1 VTFLVLLTTFVAGF
15 MLRSNVELVAK
26 LGFPVSGVEA
36 GGVSAVTSKSAYSD
50 ISARISEVED
60 ILSKDSTD
68 AIDLDEDLVEAT
80 GDPYAKYFT
89 QDRYEAYIKE
99 SLDSKYAG
107 VGVLFSDYNG
117 RAYAIDV
124 LSGSEAEAKGVEQ
137 GDFVVAIDGD
147 SSQDWTASEVIG
159 ALAKEKDSDVII
171 TWMRATSLDASSGT
185 EFTTTLECKTY
196 NVVNVTGELRDDNVG
211 YIKIKQI
218 TDNSATLVQDQVRAL
233 TSQGAEAFVL
243 DVRDNPGGYLT
254 QALDIASMFVPSG
267 VLVEIR
273 TKDGTSTRTSTGTT
287 ITSAPIVVLMNDY
300 TSGAAE
306 VLAAALADNNR
317 ATTVGQ
323 TTMGKGS
330 VQVIKELSFGG
341 AIRYTAAYYL
351 TPQGHEITD
360 VGITPDI
367 SISDSDDEGTD
378 MQLTVALDSAR
389 SLIKE

>member
-1 VTFLVLLTTFVAGF
+1 
-15 MLRSNVELVAK
+15 VELVAK
-26 LGFPVSGVEA
+26 MGFPVSGSEA
-36 GGVSAVTSKSAYSD
+36 LGAAATSSKSAYSD

-60 ILSKDSTD
+60 ILDKDSMEVV
-68 AIDLDEDLVEAT
+68 DLDEATASMLADLISST

-89 QDRYEAYIKE
+89 QERYEAYVKE
-99 SLDSKYAG
+99 STDSKYAG

-117 RAYAIDV
+117 RAYAVDV
-124 LSGSEAEAKGVEQ
+124 LSGSEASAKGVEQ
-137 GDFVVAIDGD
+137 GDFVVAVNGD
-147 SSQDWTASEVIG
+147 SSQTWTAAEVIG
-159 ALAKEKDSDVII
+159 ALAKERGSNVII
-171 TWMRATSLDASSGT
+171 TWMRPTSLDASNGT

-196 NVVNVTGELRDDNVG
+196 NVTNVTGDLRDGNVG
-211 YIKIKQI
+211 YIQIKQI
-218 TDNSATLVQDQVRAL
+218 TDNSAALVQEQVRAL
-233 TSQGAEAFVL
+233 TAEGAEAFVL

-267 VLVEIR
+267 VLVGIR
-273 TKDGTSTRTSTGTT
+273 TNDGTTTRTSTGTT
-287 ITSAPIVVLMNDY
+287 VTTAPLVVLMNNY

-306 VLAAALADNNR
+306 VLAAALADNSR

-323 TTMGKGS
+323 TTKGKGS

-351 TPQGHEITD
+351 TPQGHEISE
-360 VGITPDI
+360 VGVTPDI
-367 SISDSDDEGTD
+367 SISNDADEDTD